1 MHFFKEI
8 KDYIGFS
15 DEDAQCL
22 HKLHGIVGPY
32 FDDIVDH
39 FYSSLKQNP
48 RTRDVFTGPDQLDRL
63 CKSLHHWLDE
73 VFSGPYDETYF
84 RRRQH
89 VGRIHVDVG
98 LQPQF
103 MFGAMNIIRID
114 LVRAVY
120 DQLDRVHTEVERSP
134 QQCIESIERILDLE
148 LTIMTQSY
156 WDKLMEMK
164 LEIPSAL
171 ATGLAHEIRN
181 PLNTMG
187 LQLTLLDRR
196 VRDVSKVAEG
206 ADERISPILDALRS
220 ELERIR
226 TLTSEIMD
234 FAKPVEINP
243 AWHDSA
249 DLLDELERVHGPSL
263 QTSHIIL
270 ETHLEGDARLWCDMD
285 RMRQVLVNLLTNA
298 VEAIDEDGRII
309 VTIDNAAYG
318 TTLTIEDTG
327 EGMAPALKYR
337 IFDLFFTTKAG
348 GTGIGLPIIKKIVEA
363 HGGSVDVAS
372 QPGRGTKFTVFL
384 PRPEIREEHHDD
396 S

>member
-1 MHFFKEI
+1 MHFSKEI

-15 DEDAQCL
+15 DQDEACL
-22 HKLHGIVGPY
+22 HRLHPVVRPY
-32 FDDIVDH
+32 FEDIVDH

-48 RTRDVFTGPDQLDRL
+48 RTRDVFTGPEQLERL
-63 CKSLHHWLDE
+63 GRSLLQWLDE
-73 VFSGPYDETYF
+73 VFTGPYDEDYF
-84 RRRQH
+84 RHRQH
-89 VGRIHVDVG
+89 VGRVHVDVG

-114 LVRAVY
+114 LIRAVY
-120 DQLDRVHTEVERSP
+120 EETDRLDEMDVERR
-134 QQCIESIERILDLE
+134 QCVESIERILDLE
-148 LTIMTQSY
+148 LTIMTQAY

-196 VRDVSKVAEG
+196 VRDVAKVDDTAE
-206 ADERISPILDALRS
+206 ERISPIVEALRS

-234 FAKPVEINP
+234 FAKPVEVSP
-243 AWHDSA
+243 AWHDARS
-249 DLLDELERVHGPSL
+249 LLDELERVHGPTL
-263 QTSHIIL
+263 ETSQIIL
-270 ETHLEGDARLWCDMD
+270 KTELEGDPRIWCDMD
-285 RMRQVLVNLLTNA
+285 RMRQVIVNLLTNA
-298 VEAIDEDGRII
+298 VEAIDEGG
-309 VTIDNAAYG
+309 TITVQVDNADYG
-318 TTLTIEDTG
+318 TTLTVEDTG

-348 GTGIGLPIIKKIVEA
+348 GTGIGLPIIKKIIEA
-363 HGGSVDVAS
+363 HGGSIDVS
-372 QPGRGTKFTVFL
+372 SKPGKGSKFTVFL
-384 PRPEIREEHHDD
+384 PRPEFRD
-396 S
+396 